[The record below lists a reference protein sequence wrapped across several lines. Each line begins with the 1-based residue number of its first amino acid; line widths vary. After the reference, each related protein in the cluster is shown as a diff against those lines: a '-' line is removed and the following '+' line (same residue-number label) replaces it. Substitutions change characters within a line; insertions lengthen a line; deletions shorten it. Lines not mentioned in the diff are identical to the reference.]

1 MGENVHEIRAKASSQ
16 IKELLEAGAKIYGI
30 NEAEALRLAIIKT
43 YGEFLPLTKSYRVA
57 TRQD

>member
-1 MGENVHEIRAKASSQ
+1 MGDNVHEIRAKASSQ
-16 IKELLEAGAKIYGI
+16 IKELLEVGAKIYGI

-43 YGEFLPLTKSYRVA
+43 YGEFLPLTKNYKEA

>member
-1 MGENVHEIRAKASSQ
+1 MGENVHDLRVKASSQ
-16 IKELLEAGAKIYGI
+16 IKELLEVGAKIYGL

-43 YGEFLPLTKSYRVA
+43 YGEFLPLTKNYREA